1 MSLDTCTVP
10 GSPKEARIPHGKA
23 ELGLGIHGEAG
34 IEQVDY
40 TDARTAIAMVCDRLG
55 PLMAPG
61 VPHVAHPQQPRRL
74 LGAGDVG
81 ARERARPLL
90 DRAAASATSSARRR

>member
-40 TDARTAIAMVCDRLG
+40 TRRPQRRSPWSADRL
-55 PLMAPG
+55 AP
-61 VPHVAHPQQPRRL
+61 A
-74 LGAGDVG
+74 
-81 ARERARPLL
+81 
-90 DRAAASATSSARRR
+90 

>member
-40 TDARTAIAMVCDRLG
+40 TDARTAIAMVCR
-55 PLMAPG
+55 P
-61 VPHVAHPQQPRRL
+61 PRR
-74 LGAGDVG
+74 
-81 ARERARPLL
+81 R
-90 DRAAASATSSARRR
+90 